1 MIVIIL
7 LVVLG
12 KDCSQKKWCGEM
24 RKDKSHAA
32 PKEDVKGGEESNLA
46 GYLNLS
52 STSLILF
59 DEVSGTGRIIHMIQI
74 ALHMPTPVKFHRLH
88 IYMIQIAVHMP
99 T

>member
-1 MIVIIL
+1 
-7 LVVLG
+7 
-12 KDCSQKKWCGEM
+12 M

-59 DEVSGTGRIIHMIQI
+59 DEVKFVSD
-74 ALHMPTPVKFHRLH
+74 ALVPITPLAHPS
-88 IYMIQIAVHMP
+88 AVTSAAARP
-99 T
+99 N